1 MGRPYRGDRFF
12 VFLGGV
18 RSRKFNG
25 AFSFA
30 YKRHKRRTSP
40 LSTLADYSLKGEII
54 TRSKYL
60 LKNNQQKEN
69 AVKELSPSAEGDEG
83 RGALPH
89 TPQAFKKA

>member
-1 MGRPYRGDRFF
+1 MFF
-12 VFLGGV
+12 W
-18 RSRKFNG
+18 G
-25 AFSFA
+25 AFALGNLTALFLLPI
-30 YKRHKRRTSP
+30 KGTKGGQSP

-89 TPQAFKKA
+89 TPQAFEKA